1 MVSILLKIDSLNH
14 IKTAIDALQIE
25 KQKLEAQV
33 KELEDTPRHRIS
45 HESFVLAQQT
55 DSLNAINTALTELV
69 ALMKE
74 VNSDFMIIQDVQSM
88 ISASQPYNAGS
99 RENY

>member
-1 MVSILLKIDSLNH
+1 MVSIILKIDSLNH
-14 IKTAIDALQIE
+14 IKTAIDVLRIE

-55 DSLNAINTALTELV
+55 ESLNAINTALTELV
-69 ALMKE
+69 DLMKE

-88 ISASQPYNAGS
+88 ISASQPYNAGT